1 LFERRWFGV
10 HALSLRQQEMGQV
23 AARAKSAGSQVC
35 WIASLFH
42 DKSTGITSLKP
53 QAFCRIQREQ
63 AMTATIVPWIVQL
76 AFGFGNLIS
85 AQWLEMRGLS
95 GQATTE
101 DIEMFARKGV
111 FSSIGRAGAAA
122 TIVAVA
128 LTAFQPSTAFAGSAP
143 ANGATATTGT
153 STATD
158 FSSRG
163 RYYRGGGG
171 GAAAAAAFAGIVGTG
186 IAIAAAQNRRD
197 YYDSYGYYG
206 GGPAYYAAPP
216 AYYGGG
222 PVYYGGGGYY
232 RNSGV
237 PHYRGHPLASW

>member
-1 LFERRWFGV
+1 
-10 HALSLRQQEMGQV
+10 M
-23 AARAKSAGSQVC
+23 
-35 WIASLFH
+35 
-42 DKSTGITSLKP
+42 
-53 QAFCRIQREQ
+53 
-63 AMTATIVPWIVQL
+63 
-76 AFGFGNLIS
+76 
-85 AQWLEMRGLS
+85 
-95 GQATTE
+95 E

-128 LTAFQPSTAFAGSAP
+128 LTAFEPSMAFAGSAP

-163 RYYRGGGG
+163 RYYRGGG

-197 YYDSYGYYG
+197 YYDSYGYYD